1 MAKRYGAEF
10 SPNGAQ
16 GGVPRNNQGQGGT
29 PPVRLRLMFILPF
42 LFLIGA
48 YFGTP
53 QELILGLG
61 AFAGLILAAL
71 ATREGLR
78 AEAAFNARVIARRPA
93 LPRKALGAV
102 LMAGGLVLGAR
113 AGQVDWISAGLLG
126 GLGVVLHII
135 AFGLDPLR
143 NKGGADSFQSDR
155 VARYVDEAES
165 YLTAMT
171 TAIARLS
178 DRALDQR
185 VDAFAQTARGL
196 FRNVESDPGDL
207 TAARKYLTVYL
218 VGARDASV
226 KFADHYQNSRDSA
239 ARNAYETLLGD
250 LETTFASRSQALIGN
265 GKTNLNIEI
274 DVLRERLKYDA

>member
-16 GGVPRNNQGQGGT
+16 GGVARSNQGQGVT

-61 AFAGLILAAL
+61 AFAGLILSAL

-102 LMAGGLVLGAR
+102 LMAAGLILGAR
-113 AGQVDWISAGLLG
+113 SGQADWISAALLG
-126 GLGVVLHII
+126 GLGAVLHIL
-135 AFGLDPLR
+135 AFGLDPWR

-155 VARYVDEAES
+155 VARYVDEAEA

-171 TAIARLS
+171 AAIARLG

-185 VDAFAQTARGL
+185 IDTFAQTARGL

-226 KFADHYQNSRDSA
+226 KFADHYQNSRDPA
-239 ARNAYETLLGD
+239 ARSAYETLLGD
-250 LETTFASRSQALIGN
+250 LETTFASRSQALIGT